1 MKLPPPAGGCVSF
14 FTALRLHGGVAAL
27 IFPLAVIYYFA
38 EGDYTM
44 AESKLRTLSIDFALQ
59 ILNLVKF
66 LKSQHETIV
75 SNQIGRAGTSIG
87 ANIHEAQYAHGKA
100 DFIAKLQIA
109 LKEANETN
117 YWLELLLKTNYI
129 DETRYQELNNSCSQI
144 RVMLIKS
151 INTAKGKDK

>member
-1 MKLPPPAGGCVSF
+1 
-14 FTALRLHGGVAAL
+14 
-27 IFPLAVIYYFA
+27 
-38 EGDYTM
+38 M
-44 AESKLRTLSIDFALQ
+44 AESKLRTLSIDFAVQ

-87 ANIHEAQYAHGKA
+87 ANIHEAQYAHDKP

-109 LKEANETN
+109 LKEANETS

-129 DETRYQELNNSCSQI
+129 DETNYQELNNSCTKI
-144 RVMLIKS
+144 RIMLIKS
-151 INTAKGKDK
+151 INTEKGEEK

>member
-1 MKLPPPAGGCVSF
+1 
-14 FTALRLHGGVAAL
+14 
-27 IFPLAVIYYFA
+27 
-38 EGDYTM
+38 M
-44 AESKLRTLSIDFALQ
+44 AESRLRTLAIDFAVQ
-59 ILNLVKF
+59 ILNLVRF

-87 ANIHEAQYAHGKA
+87 ANIHEAQYAHDKP

-109 LKEANETN
+109 LKEANETS

-129 DETRYQELNNSCSQI
+129 DETRYQELDNLCSQI

-151 INTAKGKDK
+151 INRAKGKDK